1 MPFEYRGGPEF
12 LIYELIDTKEEFH
25 IVIDSPSRIP
35 SHVEFDYENKI
46 MNYSYSNGAW
56 DSFFYSYK
64 ADTSD
69 GYKLISENHTCDF
82 IDYSEYDTEQ
92 KKNIEEWCLVRNK

>member
-12 LIYELIDTKEEFH
+12 LIYELIDTSEEFN
-25 IVIDSPSRIP
+25 IGIDSPSRIP

-64 ADTSD
+64 ITIHHVAICHVITVSSF
-69 GYKLISENHTCDF
+69 KTKSEIPT
-82 IDYSEYDTEQ
+82 
-92 KKNIEEWCLVRNK
+92 IE